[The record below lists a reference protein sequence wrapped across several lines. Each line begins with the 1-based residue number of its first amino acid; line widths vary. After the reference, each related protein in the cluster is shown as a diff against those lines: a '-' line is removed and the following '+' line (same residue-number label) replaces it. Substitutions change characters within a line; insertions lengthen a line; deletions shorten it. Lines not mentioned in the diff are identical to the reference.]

1 MPSMIYGIPLWLFWA
16 AGIAGI
22 LVGALIVIA
31 GDTSQR
37 WMRRWLLW
45 QLKRMRG
52 ARYRKFL
59 RFNGWALLVLGT
71 LMVVLLSL
79 ACIPR

>member
-1 MPSMIYGIPLWLFWA
+1 MIYGIPLWLFWTVGWI
-16 AGIAGI
+16 GI
-22 LVGALIVIA
+22 VMGALIVIA
-31 GDTSQR
+31 GDKSQR
-37 WMRRWLLW
+37 WMRQWLLW
-45 QLKRMRG
+45 QLKRMRS